1 MNCGQPWTTGKSHN
15 KKSLTC
21 KSGERSVGGSQS
33 AQSSSKDEESVK
45 LTDFFKKKKKRNQWT
60 STKKQQTTEFSPKE
74 IQNKVLLFMFQK
86 HNIFDWAI
94 LHCHTDV
101 SVNV

>member
-21 KSGERSVGGSQS
+21 KSGESVGGSQS
-33 AQSSSKDEESVK
+33 AQSSLKDEESVK
-45 LTDFFKKKKKRNQWT
+45 LTDFFNNNNKKKISEPVQKSKK
-60 STKKQQTTEFSPKE
+60 TTEFSPKE
-74 IQNKVLLFMFQK
+74 IQNKVLLFIFQ

-94 LHCHTDV
+94 LHCHIDV

>member
-21 KSGERSVGGSQS
+21 KSGESVGGSQS

-45 LTDFFKKKKKRNQWT
+45 LTDFFNNNNKKISEPVQKSKK
-60 STKKQQTTEFSPKE
+60 TTEFSPKE

-94 LHCHTDV
+94 LHCHIDV